1 MISNLISREELD
13 KAEQLFND
21 CKNVVITTHT
31 SSDGDAI
38 GSSLALYEYLKSRG
52 KQVTVIVPN
61 YYPSFLHWMTDADK
75 IIEYDKHKGLAH
87 SFINGADLICCLD
100 LNEPSRLS
108 DLSEP
113 IVNARA
119 KKLMIDH
126 HLNCNRFCD
135 VIISYPHASSTSE
148 LVFRLINALGGLKKL
163 TKAGAEDIF
172 AGICTDTG
180 RLSFNSNNPDLFRI
194 IAELIEKGIDKD
206 KIIRN
211 IYNNYTEGRFRM
223 LGHVL
228 YNKLRVFPEQG
239 AAYYSLSKEEQLS
252 FNFKKGDAEGLVNM
266 PLEIK
271 GIHFSISLRE
281 DTEKP
286 VVWISL
292 RSVDDF
298 TVNDIAARYFNGGG
312 HKNAAGGH
320 LDCSLEEA
328 INLCEKVIKELN
340 PETIN

>member
-1 MISNLISREELD
+1 M
-13 KAEQLFND
+13 
-21 CKNVVITTHT
+21 
-31 SSDGDAI
+31 
-38 GSSLALYEYLKSRG
+38 
-52 KQVTVIVPN
+52 
-61 YYPSFLHWMTDADK
+61 
-75 IIEYDKHKGLAH
+75 
-87 SFINGADLICCLD
+87 
-100 LNEPSRLS
+100 
-108 DLSEP
+108 
-113 IVNARA
+113 
-119 KKLMIDH
+119 
-126 HLNCNRFCD
+126 
-135 VIISYPHASSTSE
+135 IISYPHASSTSE

-292 RSVDDF
+292 CSVDDF